1 MFYNPLLYS
10 IIFIGNEWQFPSACC
25 RYCRFIQ
32 QLFQRNLKN
41 QSSRRFLSAQ
51 KLCMGDAK
59 TDAPVATENLENVC
73 MESLRFV
80 SRPKKDSGH
89 SFHLALQ
96 NEHHTGRKLHNI
108 LAVPDRLRYDR
119 IVCIP
124 RFLRPCLQPCPSL

>member
-1 MFYNPLLYS
+1 
-10 IIFIGNEWQFPSACC
+10 
-25 RYCRFIQ
+25 
-32 QLFQRNLKN
+32 
-41 QSSRRFLSAQ
+41 
-51 KLCMGDAK
+51 MGYAK
-59 TDAPVATENLENVC
+59 ADAPIATENLENVC

-108 LAVPDRLRYDR
+108 LAVQEQLRYDR

-124 RFLRPCLQPCPSL
+124 RFLRLRLLLCPSLQQIRFLGDS